1 MKKNWVQSGNDYFSQ
16 EVSQNMDLL
25 PTAVYKVNENP
36 MTKELYLTQV
46 QDKFSFP
53 YKIYGVETKFVNRVK
68 KTYDTTNGNLGILMN
83 GVKGTG
89 KTVTAQQICNI
100 LELPVLVVHH
110 PYHGLSSFINELQQ
124 DTIIFFDEYEKMYNN
139 YDSSILTV
147 MDGVLNNEHRKVFL
161 LTTNSLYL
169 NDNLLQRPGR
179 LRYIK
184 TFTDLTLEVI
194 MEIVDD
200 KLQHKQFRKDC
211 IDFISR
217 LETITIDIV
226 KAVIEEV
233 NIHNEVPENFKDVF
247 NIKAITNRVNV
258 WTQERV
264 GGPLIKMEKENCTI
278 SPVKFTED
286 TLEEEFFIG
295 GRAIGEI
302 KQILAEDQIIVEL
315 YNRTDGLDEEGI
327 EAQVQTY
334 RIERLETK
342 HQSFSKY
349 AF

>member
-1 MKKNWVQSGNDYFSQ
+1 MKKNWVQSGNDFFLQ
-16 EVSQNMDLL
+16 EVSQNKELL
-25 PTAVYKVNENP
+25 PGGIYKINEHP
-36 MTKELYLTQV
+36 VTKDLFLTQV

-53 YKIYGVETKFVNRVK
+53 YKVYGVEAEFVNRMK
-68 KTYDTTNGNLGILMN
+68 KTYENTNGNLGILMN

-89 KTVTAQQICNI
+89 KTVTAQQVCNI
-100 LELPVLVVHH
+100 LNLPVLIVHE
-110 PYHGLSSFINELQQ
+110 PYNNLSSFINELQQ
-124 DTIIFFDEYEKMYNN
+124 DVIVFFDEYEKMYNN

-184 TFTDLTLEVI
+184 TFSDLTLDVI
-194 MEIVDD
+194 MEVVDD
-200 KLQHKQFRKDC
+200 KLKHKAFRKEC
-211 IDFISR
+211 IEFISR

-233 NIHNEVPENFKDVF
+233 NIHNEAPEKFKDIF

-258 WTQERV
+258 WVQDKVAGSLTR
-264 GGPLIKMEKENCTI
+264 LEKENCTI

-286 TLEEEFFIG
+286 TIEEEFYIG
-295 GRAIGEI
+295 GREIGTI
-302 KQILAEDQIIVEL
+302 KQVLSEDQIIVEL
-315 YNRTDGLDEEGI
+315 YDRTDGDDEAL

-334 RIERLETK
+334 RIERLDTK
-342 HQSFSKY
+342 HSSFTKY
-349 AF
+349 PF